1 MKTATT
7 VMNKNDIFYDYTN
20 PFHYKCHVVYELNDE
35 PEPQIVYKYYSK
47 HKQWWHYGIISK
59 YLFKLYM
66 DSGSMSLTRKKN
78 D

>member
-1 MKTATT
+1 
-7 VMNKNDIFYDYTN
+7 MNKGDVFYDLRSLR
-20 PFHYKCHVVYELNDE
+20 FYKCYVVCELNDE
-35 PEPQIVYKYYSK
+35 PEPYIVYKYYGK